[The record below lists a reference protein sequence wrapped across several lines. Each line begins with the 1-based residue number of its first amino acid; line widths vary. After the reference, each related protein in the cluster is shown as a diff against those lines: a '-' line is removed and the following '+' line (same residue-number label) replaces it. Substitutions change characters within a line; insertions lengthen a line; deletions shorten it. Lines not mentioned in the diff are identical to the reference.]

1 MAMNSQPVSDRLRAL
16 QRTLS
21 NARLGRPLGEAAMV
35 RLERALDDCIVDT
48 EQLELQT
55 GTASVSD
62 QLRAAGGNI
71 VMLRAVLQQSAGGRH
86 GQ

>member
-1 MAMNSQPVSDRLRAL
+1 MALNSQPVSDRLRGL
-16 QRTLS
+16 QRTLHS
-21 NARLGRPLGEAAMV
+21 ARLGRPLDEVAMV
-35 RLERALDDCIVDT
+35 RLETMLDACIADT

-55 GTASVSD
+55 GVASVPD

-71 VMLRAVLQQSAGGRH
+71 VMLRAVLQQSSGGRH